1 MLKKHHPQKRQQ
13 LSLLPLQNNF
23 YLKFLLEDFYNER

>member
-13 LSLLPLQNNF
+13 SLLPLQNNY
-23 YLKFLLEDFYNER
+23 YLNFLLEDFYNER